1 MKVLQKMIWCLRVM
15 IYHRVM
21 LQELVELRSLGFI
34 QELNQAKH
42 QNQSQDHLALNIL
55 LLLL

>member
-21 LQELVELRSLGFI
+21 LQELVELRSLEHLQQSSKFTSI
-34 QELNQAKH
+34 
-42 QNQSQDHLALNIL
+42 QSQILAPKSYFLRFG
-55 LLLL
+55 